1 MFPYAL
7 APAELAWIVVFLVV
21 VVAAFVVIFN
31 LTTAQDLKK

>member
-7 APAELAWIVVFLVV
+7 APAELAWLVVFLVITI
-21 VVAAFVVIFN
+21 AAFVVIFN